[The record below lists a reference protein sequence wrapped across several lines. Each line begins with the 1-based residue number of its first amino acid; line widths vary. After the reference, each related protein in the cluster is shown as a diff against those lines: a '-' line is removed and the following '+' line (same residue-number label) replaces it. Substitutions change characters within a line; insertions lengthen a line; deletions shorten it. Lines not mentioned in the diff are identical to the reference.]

1 MKKEEFSRCNLH
13 TDCFANKGGCCVAL
27 KTGQVPST
35 NCPFYKTKQEA
46 SEARLESY
54 KHLVEIGREDLIKK
68 YGGQMTHG
76 HQQI

>member
-1 MKKEEFSRCNLH
+1 MRKDFPKCNTH
-13 TDCFANKGGCCVAL
+13 IDCFANKEGYCIAL

-46 SEARLESY
+46 LEARLESY